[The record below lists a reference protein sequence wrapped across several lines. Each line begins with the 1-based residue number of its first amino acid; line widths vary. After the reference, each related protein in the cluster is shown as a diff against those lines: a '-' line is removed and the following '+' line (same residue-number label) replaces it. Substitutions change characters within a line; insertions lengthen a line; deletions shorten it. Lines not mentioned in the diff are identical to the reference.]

1 MSDAI
6 KAGRRNSDADYQRMR
21 KAYKL
26 AEEMM
31 QTLRDMGYTD
41 FDGDTEE
48 ELAIKAERY
57 GGVER
62 SELQMNDFVFPEER
76 KFPVMTRGD
85 VQDAVSS
92 WGRYKG
98 PADFGTFKRR
108 LISIAKRK
116 GLESAL
122 PAGWK
127 EEAGMKADM
136 ELADIHEMVCEA
148 VEDALVELAL
158 LEPDDDMG
166 DDRESMMAIMDDY
179 GKGYDEQ
186 DDEDED
192 DLKVYVYA
200 DYAVACIRQGVDWK
214 IPYSIEDGMVILAA
228 PRTWQRVEQV
238 WAPIESS
245 AVKMMD
251 DGTIVAQAVRFGSPE
266 DPDISAYRDYFTK
279 STDFWLD
286 RWQQRPMLYHHAQ
299 DEATADAPVIGTWMK
314 AWVDDTGV
322 WLQGQIDKAHKYAEA
337 IKDMA
342 RRGLLKI
349 STDSAPHLIKRR
361 PGPNGTNHVE
371 RWPLVAASLTPTP
384 AEPRLMPVSVKSASI
399 ATDDPDTAGSERR
412 DGAEAAAER
421 DRLVQDINRLMES
434 L

>member
-1 MSDAI
+1 M
-6 KAGRRNSDADYQRMR
+6 
-21 KAYKL
+21 
-26 AEEMM
+26 
-31 QTLRDMGYTD
+31 
-41 FDGDTEE
+41 
-48 ELAIKAERY
+48 KAE
-57 GGVER
+57 
-62 SELQMNDFVFPEER
+62 
-76 KFPVMTRGD
+76 
-85 VQDAVSS
+85 
-92 WGRYKG
+92 
-98 PADFGTFKRR
+98 
-108 LISIAKRK
+108 
-116 GLESAL
+116 
-122 PAGWK
+122 
-127 EEAGMKADM
+127 M

-148 VEDALVELAL
+148 VEDALIELAL

-166 DDRESMMAIMDDY
+166 NDRESMMSIMDDY

-186 DDEDED
+186 EDDED
-192 DLKVYVYA
+192 DLKCYVYA
-200 DYAVACIRQGVDWK
+200 EYAVACIRKGVDWK

-228 PRTWQRVEQV
+228 PRTWQRVEKV

-251 DGTIVAQAVRFGSPE
+251 DGTIVAQAIRFGSHE

-322 WLQGQIDKAHKYAEA
+322 WLQGQIDKAHNYAAA
-337 IKDMA
+337 IKDLA
-342 RRGLLKI
+342 RRGLLRV
-349 STDSAPHLIKRR
+349 STDSAPHLIRRR

-384 AEPRLMPVSVKSASI
+384 AEPRLMPVSVKSANI
-399 ATDDPDTAGSERR
+399 AADDPKTVGSERR

-421 DRLVQDINRLMES
+421 DRLMQEINRLMES